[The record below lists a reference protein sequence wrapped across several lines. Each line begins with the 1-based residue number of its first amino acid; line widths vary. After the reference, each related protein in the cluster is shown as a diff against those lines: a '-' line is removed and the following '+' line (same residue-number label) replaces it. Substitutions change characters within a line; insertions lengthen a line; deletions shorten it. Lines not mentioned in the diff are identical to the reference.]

1 MPDFVKRS
9 ILTWWRT
16 GSAFDSRP
24 QGCGFD
30 SLSRQ
35 TFCFLYLCAQA
46 FSASLKRSLNLS
58 ANKHYYY
65 YYYEE
70 NVRKGKVVPMI
81 GLNQDVPVRASEVC
95 LCVFIILVKGF

>member
-1 MPDFVKRS
+1 MRLGHLVGLRVSGLGFRLAASGCFGVQGLGFRVQSSGFKGS

-46 FSASLKRSLNLS
+46 FSASLKRSLNMCQCIYMR
-58 ANKHYYY
+58 KHS
-65 YYYEE
+65 
-70 NVRKGKVVPMI
+70 
-81 GLNQDVPVRASEVC
+81 QPV
-95 LCVFIILVKGF
+95 

>member
-1 MPDFVKRS
+1 M
-9 ILTWWRT
+9 
-16 GSAFDSRP
+16 
-24 QGCGFD
+24 
-30 SLSRQ
+30 
-35 TFCFLYLCAQA
+35 
-46 FSASLKRSLNLS
+46 S

-95 LCVFIILVKGF
+95 PCLFIILVKGF